1 MVKFKNFIKL
11 VYSSESQRLPFFEI
25 LQEMMYHY
33 INYYRVQQTFSV
45 KAHIVNIL
53 GFVGQEAKLNYF
65 RAMVICSAQ
74 WSLWQLLNA
83 AIKAESLRG

>member
-1 MVKFKNFIKL
+1 MIKFKNFIKL
-11 VYSSESQRLPFFEI
+11 VHSSESRGLPFSEI

-33 INYYRVQQTFSV
+33 INYSGVQQTFSV
-45 KAHIVNIL
+45 KIYIVNIL

-65 RAMVICSAQ
+65 CIMVICSAQ

-83 AIKAESLRG
+83 AIMAESLRG